1 MPELVGSAAQ
11 GKPVIWR
18 HHLSVKADGTEGH
31 KMRTG
36 TLRADL
42 GHFRRPK
49 AARKGEL
56 NFVGHLL
63 IAQDQNGMFLECRTR
78 RRICRIVRGN
88 IRKRHTAQFGGESW
102 TQRHD
107 VHRQVLPLLL
117 LLATLGQNC
126 PAGNDARRL
135 RSSPAAPSNGRLCSS
150 PAPVRRSMTRPMYM
164 GLPTG

>member
-1 MPELVGSAAQ
+1 MPELVGLAAQ

-18 HHLSVKADGTEGH
+18 YDRSVRANGTQDD

-42 GHFRRPK
+42 GHFRWPE

-63 IAQDQNGMFLECRTR
+63 IAQDQDRMFLEGRAR
-78 RRICRIVRGN
+78 RRICSIVRGD
-88 IRKRHTAQFGGESW
+88 ILKRHTAQFGGEFW

-107 VHRQVLPLLL
+107 VHRQVLPFIIAGNLR
-117 LLATLGQNC
+117 QNC
-126 PAGNDARRL
+126 PAGKRHAADSVKPGGTIELPPTLLAR
-135 RSSPAAPSNGRLCSS
+135 AEWEH
-150 PAPVRRSMTRPMYM
+150 
-164 GLPTG
+164 